1 MLRFPLAA
9 VLLAATTLAHAASS
23 QCPARFFGG
32 HAPDLYN
39 ARLEHNTKAL
49 CFDAYAVLYSG
60 VSLTPLW
67 SAEHITRQSVEAARD
82 LVRTDTFHE
91 ETALSGMPHPTLEDY
106 VHSGFDRGH
115 MSPNGDMPDRTAQF
129 QSFSLA
135 NMIPQSPEN
144 NRGLWAGLESS
155 VRDMAVRDGEVY
167 VVTGPIFEGAS
178 IKRLNGRVLVPTHLY
193 KAVYNPRKQQAAAY
207 ITANAPGEDY
217 QVVSIAQLQQR
228 IGINPFPALPEAAR
242 NRAMSLPPPKPA
254 SSNGH
259 SKSRG
264 GNMLDGLS
272 DELIRWMEREFMRMV
287 RHLIHTL

>member
-1 MLRFPLAA
+1 MLRFSLAA
-9 VLLAATTLAHAASS
+9 ALLAATTLAHAASS
-23 QCPARFFGG
+23 QCPTRFFGG

-39 ARLEHNTKAL
+39 AKLEHNTKAL
-49 CFDAYAVLYSG
+49 CFDAYAVLFSG

-91 ETALSGMPHPTLEDY
+91 EAALSGMPHPTLEDY

-115 MSPNGDMPDRTAQF
+115 MSPNGDMPDKTAQF

-144 NRGLWAGLESS
+144 NRGLWAGLESA

-228 IGINPFPALPEAAR
+228 IGINPFPALPESAR

-259 SKSRG
+259 AKNRSG
-264 GNMLDGLS
+264 DMLSGLS
-272 DELIRWMEREFMRMV
+272 DELIRWMERELMRMV
-287 RHLIHTL
+287 RHLIHAL

>member
-1 MLRFPLAA
+1 MLRSTIAA
-9 VLLAATTLAHAASS
+9 VLLAATTLAHAAAS
-23 QCPARFFGG
+23 QCPARFFNGD
-32 HAPDLYN
+32 APDLYN

-49 CFDAYAVLYSG
+49 CFDAFAVLYSG

-67 SAEHITRQSVEAARD
+67 SAEHITRQSVQSARE

-91 ETALSGMPHPTLEDY
+91 EPALARMPHPTLEDY

-115 MSPNGDMPDRTAQF
+115 MSPNGDMPDKTAQG

-144 NRGLWAGLESS
+144 NRGLWAGIESS

-167 VVTGPIFEGAS
+167 VVTGPMFEGSS

-207 ITANAPGEDY
+207 ITPNGPGEDY
-217 QVVSIAQLQQR
+217 EVVSIAQLQQR
-228 IGINPFPALPEAAR
+228 TGINPFPALPEAAR
-242 NRAMSLPPPKPA
+242 NRAMVLPPPQSA
-254 SSNGH
+254 SSNSHGTP
-259 SKSRG
+259 RG
-264 GNMLDGLS
+264 NRGSGLEN
-272 DELIRWMEREFMRMV
+272 ELIRWMERELM
-287 RHLIHTL
+287 HLLHQLIRAL